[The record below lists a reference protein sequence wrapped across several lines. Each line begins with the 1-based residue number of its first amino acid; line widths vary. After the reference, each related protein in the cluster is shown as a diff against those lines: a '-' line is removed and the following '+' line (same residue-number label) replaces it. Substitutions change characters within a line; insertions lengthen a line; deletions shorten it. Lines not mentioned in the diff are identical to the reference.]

1 MSRIAYILSAYKD
14 APHLAHLVTALDD
27 SADFYI
33 HIDLKADIRPFKEL
47 LGDKVT
53 FIPRHWVSWG
63 GWEQVEYQKELLA
76 AVLHSGIEY
85 TRVVCLSGQDY
96 PLWTNQEIHQYFD
109 EHHET
114 EFIVG
119 MNLTHC
125 AQADQR
131 SKIVNYHFFR
141 DLRWRNNWWK
151 NKLIVASR
159 NLIKGFPIR
168 KQPTTLLENKK
179 VDVFFGSDYWAITL
193 PCTRYIYEKLCTEKE
208 MIHYF
213 KTSFVPSELCIQT
226 LVFNSSFGK
235 QALLHEGNY
244 PGLSGLTPLHYI
256 DYGRAIKTLT
266 IEELPVLQQSGKMFC
281 RKVVSGA
288 STKLIDE
295 IDRIRNS
302 QK

>member
-109 EHHET
+109 EHNET

-193 PCTRYIYEKLCTEKE
+193 PCARYIYEKLCTEKE

-235 QALLHEGNY
+235 QALSHEGDY

-288 STKLIDE
+288 SAKLIDE